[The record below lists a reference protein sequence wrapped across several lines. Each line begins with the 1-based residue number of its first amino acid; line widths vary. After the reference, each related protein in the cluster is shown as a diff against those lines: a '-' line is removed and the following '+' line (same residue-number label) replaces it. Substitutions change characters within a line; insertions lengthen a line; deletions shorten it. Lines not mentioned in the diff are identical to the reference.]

1 MNSTVKESLTYTYK
15 IVPKEGVLGCCAFA
29 AFADGCRVEGRSI
42 SPYTAEVDHTSSSLA
57 TSHAATTAQCL
68 LRIQKSLAFCNTPI
82 YLGFKSVQ
90 VDGGAAMMEISRAD
104 DDVAALG

>member
-1 MNSTVKESLTYTYK
+1 MYEHNAVFKGAVNSTVKESLTYTYK

-57 TSHAATTAQCL
+57 TSHRPVPAADPKVFSFLQHSHL
-68 LRIQKSLAFCNTPI
+68 F
-82 YLGFKSVQ
+82 GVQ
-90 VDGGAAMMEISRAD
+90 ECPG
-104 DDVAALG
+104 